1 MLRESITIS
10 WRNIIQNKFRTFL
23 TVLGIIIGVT
33 AIISLVTIIQGVID
47 EMNRQF
53 DSIGANTV
61 IVAASGTPLKQGLTT
76 HELEELVSIE
86 GITGWSPSVS
96 NTTSVNVGGVTHE
109 RISIDGKNEVYFK
122 RNEEMIVAGRGLN
135 YLDVLNKNR
144 VCAINLDM
152 AEKLFFGKNPVGE
165 SIIIYGVPY
174 EVVGLI
180 DESKG
185 LTSVMTTI
193 NGNSNA
199 VMVPYRN
206 VLSMN
211 GTDRVYSLEIYTS
224 DDAAVLNTVKK
235 IETYLNEVFNYK
247 DNSYSIIE
255 MDNLLDMMK
264 SMQSMMQT
272 MLAGIASISLLV
284 GGIGIMNMMLVSV
297 TERTVEIGLRK
308 ALGAEPRRIQIQF
321 LTEAIMLSLIGGITG
336 VFIGLSISY
345 IAAIV
350 IGYEFSISWFAIFL
364 GTGFSA
370 AVGIVFG
377 FAPAKKAS
385 ELNPIDALRSV

>member
-1 MLRESITIS
+1 MLRESIIIS

-61 IVAASGTPLKQGLTT
+61 IVAASGTPLKQGLTN
-76 HELEELVSIE
+76 HELEEIVAIE

-96 NTTSVNVGGVTHE
+96 NTTSIHVNGVTHD
-109 RISIDGKNEVYFK
+109 RISIDGKNEVYFQ
-122 RNEEMIVAGRGLN
+122 RNKEMIVAGRGIN
-135 YLDVLNKNR
+135 HLDVVNKNR
-144 VCAINLDM
+144 VCAINTKM
-152 AEKLFFGKNPVGE
+152 AKKLFFGENPIGE
-165 SIIIYGVPY
+165 SIVIYGVPY

-193 NGNSNA
+193 NGNSNT
-199 VMVPYRN
+199 VMVPYQN

-211 GTDRVYSLEIYTS
+211 GTDRVYSLEIYIS
-224 DDAAVLNTVKK
+224 DEAKGLNTVPQ
-235 IETYLNEVFNYK
+235 IEMYLNEVFNYK
-247 DNSYSIIE
+247 ENSYSIIE

-272 MLAGIASISLLV
+272 MLVGIASISLLV

-336 VFIGLSISY
+336 VIIGEAISY
-345 IAAIV
+345 AAAVI
-350 IGYEFSISWFAIFL
+350 IGYAFRLNLFAIFL